1 MGARNTFHNPLVGRG
16 NVATTHLKSPILSG
30 HRGQLVP
37 KRLRNNLKSELGP
50 PGASDTMLR
59 ATVLWRFVRRSSFPT
74 QCGEGQCS
82 GPTLCA
88 TVVAGDVRALC
99 VGWST
104 LRVRVSRAVADRFGK
119 NTSTH
124 NSSQHEKETC
134 TEHVCATQARAHHN
148 TCLHGQGTE
157 KKTKWKHT
165 WRTGWQHAAP
175 TNLTM
180 RLNNYTERT
189 FVGF

>member
-1 MGARNTFHNPLVGRG
+1 M
-16 NVATTHLKSPILSG
+16 
-30 HRGQLVP
+30 
-37 KRLRNNLKSELGP
+37 
-50 PGASDTMLR
+50 
-59 ATVLWRFVRRSSFPT
+59 
-74 QCGEGQCS
+74 
-82 GPTLCA
+82 
-88 TVVAGDVRALC
+88 AGDVRALC

-157 KKTKWKHT
+157 KKTKVETHMENWVAT
-165 WRTGWQHAAP
+165 RSANQLDHAAQQLYGA
-175 TNLTM
+175 NVCGILTM
-180 RLNNYTERT
+180 NVVQIPFLFGNS
-189 FVGF
+189 